1 MNRTYVLYD
10 EDIQAGC
17 NVEYMSEECAAAEN
31 EQLEEKGES
40 VRWIPYED
48 YMVRAEQRSR
58 AYRELHSSV
67 IKRLIAEH
75 SK

>member
-1 MNRTYVLYD
+1 MNRHYVLYD

-17 NVEYMSEECAAAEN
+17 NVDYMSEECAAAEN
-31 EQLEEKGES
+31 ERLEQEGES
-40 VRWIPYED
+40 VRWILYED
-48 YMVRAEQRSR
+48 YLQRAEKKAR

-67 IKRLIAEH
+67 IKRLTSQF